1 MHHDF
6 KLEVIY
12 MQVKCAIC
20 DQVEDIEDNS
30 LQAKRLRNRRIHM
43 YLCAPCHE
51 RIGNNTKKRLA
62 TGQFRLNEE
71 KQRSDDFI

>member
-1 MHHDF
+1 
-6 KLEVIY
+6 

-20 DQVEDIEDNS
+20 DQIEDIEDHS

-43 YLCAPCHE
+43 YLCASCYE

-62 TGQFRLNEE
+62 TGKFKLREE
-71 KQRSDDFI
+71 KKRSDEFI